1 MAKKRWLF
9 TYIPIIIWLLLIALL
24 MPDKS
29 WYRFIVHQPWGFIAV
44 NSLTFIPTFCL
55 LLIGDRFFE
64 EKHTQSV
71 KEQHQVTEQTPEQTP
86 QQKQEPALLHESS
99 DKHRGV
105 E

>member
-24 MPDKS
+24 MPDKP
-29 WYRFIVHQPWGFIAV
+29 WYRFIAHQPWGFIAV

-55 LLIGDRFFE
+55 LWIGDRLFE
-64 EKHTQSV
+64 EKHPQSV
-71 KEQHQVTEQTPEQTP
+71 QEPRQGTEQTSE
-86 QQKQEPALLHESS
+86 QKQEPEPTLLHESS
-99 DKHRGV
+99 DKNKGV